1 MTGRLFGKLKFPE
14 ISKCELLSQK
24 AKIKKGF
31 LKFDKQDANYPR
43 VKKLGDAVLSMEGGV
58 NWSQGIN
65 KHCVISRFFF
75 DSLFWEPAVGAFPI
89 SVYPLW
95 HRKNTRR

>member
-1 MTGRLFGKLKFPE
+1 M
-14 ISKCELLSQK
+14 S
-24 AKIKKGF
+24 
-31 LKFDKQDANYPR
+31 
-43 VKKLGDAVLSMEGGV
+43 VLSMERGV

-89 SVYPLW
+89 SVYPSVAQEKTQGDEEIPNCLCKGSKKVFP
-95 HRKNTRR
+95 HLPSP